1 MIVIKI
7 TEKTMKTPNAEKN
20 KNKLQYF
27 VERGP
32 NKSFILYVFMIKK
45 KCNCLNIINEKYICH

>member
-45 KCNCLNIINEKYICH
+45 KCNCLKYYK